1 MANALAKT
9 LLSRE
14 VLALACGAMIGW
26 SWVLLTGEWLSRA
39 GTMGTVL
46 AFMIGSLIVIL
57 ISLAYAELASAMPLA
72 GGEHHYTKRALGYTS
87 SFIASWAVVIAYV
100 TVCVFESAAL
110 PTALQYLFPDLGV
123 GLLWSVAGSPV
134 YASEPRL

>member
-1 MANALAKT
+1 MASGLAKT

-39 GTMGTVL
+39 GTMGTVI
-46 AFMIGSLIVIL
+46 AFMIGSSIVIL

-72 GGEHHYTKRALGYTS
+72 GGEHHYTKAGTGLHLIVYRELGG
-87 SFIASWAVVIAYV
+87 
-100 TVCVFESAAL
+100 CDRL
-110 PTALQYLFPDLGV
+110 CH
-123 GLLWSVAGSPV
+123 GL
-134 YASEPRL
+134 RL